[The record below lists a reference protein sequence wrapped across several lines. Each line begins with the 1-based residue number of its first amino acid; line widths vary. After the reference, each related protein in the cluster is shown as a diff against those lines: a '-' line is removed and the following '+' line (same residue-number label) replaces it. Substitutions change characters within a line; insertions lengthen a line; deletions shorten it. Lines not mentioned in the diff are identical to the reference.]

1 MPTAIIAV
9 FKQVFDVNLS
19 CIPSFV
25 YAAEETVFREMLYP
39 VNLFRSVIDDISKAN
54 QF

>member
-9 FKQVFDVNLS
+9 FKQVLDVNFS
-19 CIPSFV
+19 CISGFV
-25 YAAEETVFREMLYP
+25 QAAEEAVFCEMLYP
-39 VNLFRSVIDDISKAN
+39 VNLFRSVIDDTSKAN